1 MMEEPAKVDL
11 ESPDIAAEKLA
22 VLKDLFPDLLADGV
36 LNAERLGELLDVPVV
51 QAPGGRERFGLQ
63 WAGKQ
68 DAVHS
73 LLTPSRATLLPDI
86 EDSVG
91 FDTAQHAFIE
101 GDNLEVLKLL
111 QKAYNDQVK
120 LIYIDPPYNT
130 GSNDFIYPDNFSDP
144 LRAYLEY
151 TGQLDADG
159 NRISSSAD
167 TSGRRHSRWLSM
179 MYPRL
184 ALARNLLT
192 QDGVVFVSI
201 DDNEF
206 ANLHSL
212 MDEIFG
218 NENFVTTFIWEKRT
232 TRENRRAFSISHDY
246 LLCYARNKELFE
258 VVRGLLPLTE
268 EVEAR
273 YSNPDGDPRGVWQS
287 VSLNAQAGHATKAQ
301 FYEITTPSGRKL
313 WPPTGR
319 CWTVTAPRLEELIA
333 DGRVWFGSAGNNVP
347 RLKHF
352 LAESR
357 AGLTPHTLWR
367 ADEVGTNDVAK
378 KELLARVK
386 FGSSE
391 SVFSTPK
398 PTKLIRHLLA
408 LATTP
413 DSQDIVLDFFAG
425 SGSTGDAVLQQ
436 NAADGGDRRFVL
448 VQLPEPTGY
457 NDFRLVSDITRARL
471 SSAFTEVGS
480 ADGLRMLRLGE
491 SNFCQAADPTDG
503 ALFALNESTLAG
515 EAADWS
521 AIAAEVLLK
530 EGVPLHIPWSRHA
543 VAGAEIVVAD
553 GVAVVLSPA
562 VDMAL
567 VDAALAL
574 KPRVVVFLEDGFADA
589 DAVKAN
595 AFTNARNANIAMKTV

>member
-1 MMEEPAKVDL
+1 MTQEPAKVDL

-22 VLKDLFPDLLADGV
+22 VLKDLFPDLMADGV
-36 LNAERLGELLDVPVV
+36 LNAERLGELLDVPVA

-68 DAVHS
+68 EAVHS
-73 LLTPSRATLLPDI
+73 LLTPSRATLLPDLD
-86 EDSVG
+86 DSVG

-111 QKAYNDQVK
+111 QKAYNDRVK

-144 LRAYLEY
+144 LKAYLEY

-192 QDGVVFVSI
+192 QDGVILVSI

-212 MDEIFG
+212 MDEVFG

-268 EVEAR
+268 EVETR

-333 DGRVWFGSAGNNVP
+333 DGRVWFGAAGNNVP

-367 ADEVGTNDVAK
+367 ADEVGTNDIAK

-398 PTKLIRHLLA
+398 PTKLIRHLLS
-408 LATTP
+408 LATKP
-413 DSQDIVLDFFAG
+413 GSQDVVLDFFAG
-425 SGSTGDAVLQQ
+425 SGATGDAVLQQ

-457 NDFRLVSDITRARL
+457 DDFRLVSDITRARL
-471 SSAFTEVGS
+471 SSAFAEVGS

-491 SNFCQAADPTDG
+491 SNFYQAADPTDG

-521 AIAAEVLLK
+521 AIATEVLLK
-530 EGVPLHIPWSRHA
+530 EGVPLDTPWSRHA

-567 VDAALAL
+567 VEAALAL
-574 KPRVVVFLEDGFADA
+574 KPRVVVFLEDGFAGA

-595 AFTNARNANIAMKTV
+595 AFNNARNANIAMKTV

>member
-1 MMEEPAKVDL
+1 MTEELDKVDL
-11 ESPDIAAEKLA
+11 ESPDIAAERLA
-22 VLKDLFPDLLADGV
+22 VLQDLFPDLSADGV
-36 LNAERLGELLDVPVV
+36 INAERLGELLDLPVAA
-51 QAPGGRERFGLQ
+51 APAGRERFGLQ

-68 DAVHS
+68 EAVRS
-73 LLTPSRATLLPDI
+73 LLTPSRAALLPDLD
-86 EDSVG
+86 DSVS
-91 FDTAQHAFIE
+91 FDTARHAFIE
-101 GDNLEVLKLL
+101 GDNLEALKLL

-130 GSNDFIYPDNFSDP
+130 GSNDFIYPDDFSDP

-151 TGQLDADG
+151 SGQLDGDG
-159 NRISSSAD
+159 NRTSAIAD

-184 ALARNLLT
+184 MLARNLLT
-192 QDGVVFVSI
+192 QDGVIFVSI

-206 ANLHSL
+206 ANLRL
-212 MDEIFG
+212 AMDEVFG
-218 NENFVTTFIWEKRT
+218 PENFITSFIWEKRT

-258 VVRGLLPLTE
+258 AVRGLLPMTA
-268 EVEAR
+268 EVENR
-273 YSNPDGDPRGVWQS
+273 YSNPDDDPRGVWQS

-319 CWTVTAPRLEELIA
+319 CWTVTAPRLQELIA
-333 DGRVWFGSAGNNVP
+333 DGRVWFGADGNNVP

-352 LAESR
+352 LSESR

-367 ADEVGTNDVAK
+367 ADEVGTNDAAK
-378 KELLARVK
+378 KELLGRVE
-386 FGSSE
+386 FSSSE

-398 PTKLIRHLLA
+398 PIKLIRHLLA
-408 LATTP
+408 LATGANSE
-413 DSQDIVLDFFAG
+413 DVVMDFFAG

-436 NAADGGDRRFVL
+436 NAEDGGDRRFVL

-457 NDFRLVSDITRARL
+457 DDYELVSDITRARL
-471 SSAFTEVGS
+471 RSAMDEIGAS
-480 ADGLRMLRLGE
+480 QGLRVLRLGK
-491 SNFCQAADPTDG
+491 SNFHQQVEPADG
-503 ALFALNESTLAG
+503 ALFALKETTLLD
-515 EAADWS
+515 EAANWD

-530 EGVPLHIPWSRHA
+530 EGVPLHAQWTRRS
-543 VAGAEIVVAD
+543 VNGAQIVSVD
-553 GVAVVLSPA
+553 GVAVVLSRS
-562 VDMAL
+562 VDSEL
-567 VDAALAL
+567 VDAAIAL
-574 KPRVVVFLEDGFADA
+574 KPRVLVFLEDGFADA

-595 AFTNARNANIAMKTV
+595 AFTNAKNANITMKTV